1 MGFLIQLTKA
11 TLLATDLFP
20 EDKIENLMRRLFT
33 PLPTV
38 LSCNTIL
45 VEASAGIAEV
55 TKSVTLFIGKNV
67 APPIAC
73 GLAAR
78 HLYDK
83 LNKHERQSGWA
94 EDTKEKSQ
102 E

>member
-1 MGFLIQLTKA
+1 MIEIGFLIQLTKA

-45 VEASAGIAEV
+45 VEASAGFAEV
-55 TKSVTLFIGKNV
+55 TKSVTYS
-67 APPIAC
+67 
-73 GLAAR
+73 LAR
-78 HLYDK
+78 M
-83 LNKHERQSGWA
+83 
-94 EDTKEKSQ
+94 
-102 E
+102 